1 METIKG
7 DALLIKFKSEDII
20 DSLQS
25 GCIYMNSINK
35 FRDIEKDGD
44 DKVGDYLDGLMHIHN
59 GYIIVEDEEPQVQK
73 LDNVGL
79 NTVYS
84 NDYCYCFYGMNSSNY
99 QERFTDEQKT
109 KFSEMG
115 DTALIIL
122 NYGEFIKRVL
132 NEAKKQ
138 NYEVYG
144 GFVRY
149 YNPEI
154 DSFNVESLIKK
165 DGLKMISLLKRNK
178 YLYQQEFRIVIH
190 APNESADF
198 IKLNIGDISDI
209 SRKIEAKKILNA
221 KILPSK
227 NEDESE
233 A

>member
-1 METIKG
+1 MEIIKG
-7 DALLIKFKSEDII
+7 DALLVKFKSNEII

-25 GCIYMNSINK
+25 GCIYMNSIKK
-35 FRDIEKDGD
+35 FREIEKDGD
-44 DKVGDYLDGLMHIHN
+44 DKVGDYLDGLMHIHD
-59 GYIIVEDEEPQVQK
+59 GYILFDDEEPQVQK
-73 LDNVGL
+73 LDNIGL

-84 NDYCYCFYGMNSSNY
+84 NDYCYCFYGMNNSNY
-99 QERFTDEQKT
+99 QDRFTDEQKLN
-109 KFSEMG
+109 FSEMG

-122 NYGEFIKRVL
+122 DYGKFIQRVL
-132 NEAKKQ
+132 DAAKKH

-154 DSFNVESLIKK
+154 DSFNVEGLIKE

-178 YLYQQEFRIVIH
+178 YQYQQEFRIVIH
-190 APNESADF
+190 APNEKKNH
-198 IKLNIGDISDI
+198 IELEIGDISDI
-209 SRKIEAKKILNA
+209 SKKVESKKILNA

-227 NEDESE
+227 SKKE

>member
-1 METIKG
+1 M
-7 DALLIKFKSEDII
+7 
-20 DSLQS
+20 
-25 GCIYMNSINK
+25 
-35 FRDIEKDGD
+35 
-44 DKVGDYLDGLMHIHN
+44 
-59 GYIIVEDEEPQVQK
+59 
-73 LDNVGL
+73 
-79 NTVYS
+79 
-84 NDYCYCFYGMNSSNY
+84 FY
-99 QERFTDEQKT
+99 F
-109 KFSEMG
+109 
-115 DTALIIL
+115 ALIIL
-122 NYGEFIKRVL
+122 NYGEFINRVL

-154 DSFNVESLIKK
+154 DSFNVESLIKR